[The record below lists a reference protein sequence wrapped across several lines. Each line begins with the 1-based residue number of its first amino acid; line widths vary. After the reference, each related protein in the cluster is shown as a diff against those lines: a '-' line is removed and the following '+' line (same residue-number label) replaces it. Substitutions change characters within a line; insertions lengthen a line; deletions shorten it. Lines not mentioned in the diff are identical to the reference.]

1 MLSPQLLC
9 GIVIDCCAEFGD
21 PSTLLICSFICRSWA
36 QRSRQRYFRTT
47 HISGAA
53 QAKSFLHL
61 ISEPMSFIKFSEIQA
76 LVLGKDQGCV
86 HDWCWHWLPVLLEML
101 PSVKA
106 LTFSMANHEIH
117 SAFEVHPM
125 PSGRDEGVFVA
136 PINLIPASLR
146 MTTLKLAGC
155 HFFSLRQLFLV
166 LSQFR
171 LLEDLT
177 LERLQ
182 FKNLEPDTFL
192 PNLGVYKY
200 VQHLVYLKRL
210 RVDFLALKSSRGE
223 VSSYIVFAMPS
234 VEVLSL
240 RMPKTKDEWLMMQQ
254 LLHGLRGSLLELEWR
269 ECGDMRGDWN
279 NVNLGLNV
287 FRVRTMSFS
296 GIRQQWLDR
305 SGRPPKS
312 MIPLILYQ
320 ICDGQHLRSVIF
332 NVQDPDVVVAMND
345 FLCRAID
352 KALGGRAFSKLSQL
366 VIRVKDQPIG
376 MTRVLPMQCKT
387 WIRGVFPLAY
397 GRGVGLTVERA

>member
-1 MLSPQLLC
+1 
-9 GIVIDCCAEFGD
+9 
-21 PSTLLICSFICRSWA
+21 
-36 QRSRQRYFRTT
+36 
-47 HISGAA
+47 
-53 QAKSFLHL
+53 
-61 ISEPMSFIKFSEIQA
+61 
-76 LVLGKDQGCV
+76 
-86 HDWCWHWLPVLLEML
+86 ML

-106 LTFSMANHEIH
+106 LTFSMTNHEVH

-136 PINLIPASLR
+136 PINLVPASFR

-166 LSQFR
+166 LSQFT

-177 LERLQ
+177 LERLR
-182 FKNLEPDTFL
+182 FKNLEPDTFIS
-192 PNLGVYKY
+192 NIGVYKY

-210 RVDFLALKSSRGE
+210 RVDILPLKSSRGE

-254 LLHGLRGSLLELEWR
+254 LLHGLRGSLVELEWR
-269 ECGDMRGDWN
+269 ECGDMRGDWSDI
-279 NVNLGLNV
+279 NLGFNV
-287 FRVRTMSFS
+287 FRVRTICFS

-305 SGRPPKS
+305 CGRPPKS

-320 ICDGQHLRSVIF
+320 VREGHDLKSVIF
-332 NVQDPDVVVAMND
+332 NIQDPDVVVAMND

-366 VIRVKDQPIG
+366 VIRAKEQSFG
-376 MTRVLPMQCKT
+376 MTRDLPMQCRT
-387 WIRGVFPLAY
+387 WIQSVFPLAY
-397 GRGVGLTVERA
+397 GRGVDLKVERA